1 MPSITGIVAACT
13 AAVFVLTVIHIYAF
27 SIPLNCNLFQYFT
40 LDDYFKLAVQWLVPV
55 SLGMGVGSAVGYAFG
70 VGSKNKI
77 EAGTQ
82 IYRRFTA
89 QSMLVWSCLL
99 LAFMIVLRT
108 VLYYMG
114 YWKIDKSQLYFAW
127 KAASVGIWTFAF
139 LLYHMKHRDSV
150 RQPFGV
156 YWLVI
161 AFFVSFML
169 FGWFDGLSG
178 GERLKETTNE
188 APKSRITVLE
198 SASPLQ
204 GQMVF
209 LLEKYAVFLKQ
220 NERTVTAI
228 PTKLIRLIE
237 ELPESKGNMVR

>member
-1 MPSITGIVAACT
+1 
-13 AAVFVLTVIHIYAF
+13 
-27 SIPLNCNLFQYFT
+27 
-40 LDDYFKLAVQWLVPV
+40 
-55 SLGMGVGSAVGYAFG
+55 
-70 VGSKNKI
+70 
-77 EAGTQ
+77 
-82 IYRRFTA
+82 
-89 QSMLVWSCLL
+89 
-99 LAFMIVLRT
+99 
-108 VLYYMG
+108 MG
-114 YWKIDKSQLYFAW
+114 YWKINKSQLYFAW
-127 KAASVGIWTFAF
+127 KVASVGIWTFAF
-139 LLYHMKHRDSV
+139 LLYLMKH

-156 YWLVI
+156 SWLVI
-161 AFFVSFML
+161 AFFVSYML

-228 PTKLIRLIE
+228 PTSLIRLIE
-237 ELPESKGNMVR
+237 ELPDGKAATKP